1 VGIVMD
7 LDKSQNALFHQFEQA
22 YWAIENVA
30 FGSDGA
36 DGSVMV
42 SFNFSAYPS
51 RESKKAMEQL
61 TEPVSNGKFGGPV
74 MNIVESTLYRWS
86 GIFRASDIF
95 AVGIPV
101 LKEEQLE
108 ILYPF
113 VKSYLKLTDAQDV
126 LEEGA

>member
-1 VGIVMD
+1 VGIVMN

-74 MNIVESTLYRWS
+74 VEPNIEL
-86 GIFRASDIF
+86 
-95 AVGIPV
+95 
-101 LKEEQLE
+101 
-108 ILYPF
+108 
-113 VKSYLKLTDAQDV
+113 
-126 LEEGA
+126 

>member
-1 VGIVMD
+1 MD
-7 LDKSQNALFHQFEQA
+7 VDKSQNTLFHQFTGA

-51 RESKKAMEQL
+51 RESKKAMEQKV
-61 TEPVSNGKFGGPV
+61 TPVSNGTFGGPV

-86 GIFRASDIF
+86 GMFRASDIF

-113 VKSYLKLTDAQDV
+113 VKSYLNLTEAVDV
-126 LEEGA
+126 LEEVE